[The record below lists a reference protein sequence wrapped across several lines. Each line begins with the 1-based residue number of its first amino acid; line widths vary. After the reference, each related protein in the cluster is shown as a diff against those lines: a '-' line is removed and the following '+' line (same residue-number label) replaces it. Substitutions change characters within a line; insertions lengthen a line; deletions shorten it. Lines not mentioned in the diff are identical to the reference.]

1 MTNKKPSVLGSSLI
15 SIAAVTALTVLTTQ
29 GALAQKKYDT
39 GATDT
44 EIKIG
49 NVEAYSGPASAYGVI
64 GKTEGA
70 YFKMINDAGG
80 INGRKINFISYDD
93 GYSPP
98 KTVEQTRKLVES
110 DEVLLIFNAL
120 GTPTQTAVQKYL
132 NSKKVPQLFVATGA
146 SKWNDPKDF
155 PWTMGFQPS
164 YRAEARIFGKY
175 ILKNKPGAKVAVF
188 YQNDDFGKDY
198 VAGLK
203 DVFGD
208 KASSPIVAE
217 ESYETTEPSIDS
229 HIVKLKGTGA
239 DVLVNISTPKFAA
252 QAIKKMAELQWKPMH
267 VMTDVSISIGAVMKP
282 AGFEAS
288 EGILS
293 AGYLKDASDPQW
305 ANDEGMKKFKAFID
319 KYVPGANIAD
329 ANLVY
334 GYAASQTMV
343 QALKQAGDDLTRANV
358 MKQAASLKD
367 FAPDTT
373 LPGIKVNTSATDFA
387 PIEQLK
393 MMQFKNGKWE
403 LFGDIII
410 AADTAKFGQPEITLG
425 TIPGIGGTQRLTRA
439 IGKSKA
445 MDLCLTGRM
454 MDAAE
459 AERSGLVSRIVP
471 SDKLMEEALAMAEKI
486 AAMSRPAAEMAKS
499 AVNRAFETPLSE
511 GLNVERDLFHSTFAL
526 EDRSEGMAAFI
537 AKRKPVNKN
546 R

>member
-1 MTNKKPSVLGSSLI
+1 MRNKKLSRLGSSLI
-15 SIAAVTALTVLTTQ
+15 SVAAATALTVLATQ
-29 GALAQKKYDT
+29 GAFAQKKYDT

-64 GKTEGA
+64 GKTEDA

-80 INGRKINFISYDD
+80 INGRKITFISYDD

-98 KTVEQTRKLVES
+98 KTVEQVRKLIES
-110 DEVLLIFNAL
+110 DEVLLVFNAL
-120 GTPTQTAVQKYL
+120 GTPTQTAVQKYQ
-132 NSKKVPQLFVATGA
+132 NAKKVPQLFLATGA

-164 YRAEARIFGKY
+164 YRVEARIFAKY
-175 ILKNKPGAKVAVF
+175 ILKTKPGAKIAVF
-188 YQNDDFGKDY
+188 YANDDFGKDY

-208 KASSPIVAE
+208 KASSLIVAE

-252 QAIKKMAELQWKPMH
+252 QTIKKMAELEWKPMH

-305 ANDEGMKKFKAFID
+305 ANDEGMKKFMAFID
-319 KYVPGANIAD
+319 KYMPGANVAD

-334 GYAASQTMV
+334 GYAAAQTMV
-343 QALKQAGDDLTRANV
+343 QVLKQAGDDLTRENV

-373 LPGIKVNTSATDFA
+373 LPGIKINTSATDFA

-393 MMQFKNGKWE
+393 MMQFKNGRWD
-403 LFGDIII
+403 LFGDIIS
-410 AADTAKFGQPEITLG
+410 AE
-425 TIPGIGGTQRLTRA
+425 IGG
-439 IGKSKA
+439 
-445 MDLCLTGRM
+445 
-454 MDAAE
+454 
-459 AERSGLVSRIVP
+459 
-471 SDKLMEEALAMAEKI
+471 
-486 AAMSRPAAEMAKS
+486 
-499 AVNRAFETPLSE
+499 
-511 GLNVERDLFHSTFAL
+511 
-526 EDRSEGMAAFI
+526 
-537 AKRKPVNKN
+537 
-546 R
+546 

>member
-1 MTNKKPSVLGSSLI
+1 MKGLYMTNKKPSLLGSSLI
-15 SIAAVTALTVLTTQ
+15 SIAAATALAVLTTQ

-64 GKTEGA
+64 GKTEDA

-132 NSKKVPQLFVATGA
+132 NNKKIPQLFLATGA
-146 SKWNDPKDF
+146 SKWNDPKEF

-164 YRAEARIFGKY
+164 YRVEARIFAKY

-208 KASSPIVAE
+208 KASSLIVAE

-305 ANDEGMKKFKAFID
+305 ASDEGMKKFMAFIE
-319 KYVPGANIAD
+319 KYMPGANIAD

-343 QALKQAGDDLTRANV
+343 QVLKQAGDDLTRVNV

-403 LFGDIII
+403 LFGDIIS
-410 AADTAKFGQPEITLG
+410 AEV
-425 TIPGIGGTQRLTRA
+425 GG
-439 IGKSKA
+439 
-445 MDLCLTGRM
+445 
-454 MDAAE
+454 
-459 AERSGLVSRIVP
+459 
-471 SDKLMEEALAMAEKI
+471 
-486 AAMSRPAAEMAKS
+486 
-499 AVNRAFETPLSE
+499 
-511 GLNVERDLFHSTFAL
+511 
-526 EDRSEGMAAFI
+526 
-537 AKRKPVNKN
+537 
-546 R
+546 